1 LGRIFYIISEIRNL
15 RIAGFDGDTISLGWE
30 NSRGVNDYA
39 RKDSG
44 FGFCGGDIDFLF
56 LGRCANHDN

>member
-1 LGRIFYIISEIRNL
+1 MAE
-15 RIAGFDGDTISLGWE
+15 FDGDTISLGWE